1 MQQIVSITDARNNL
15 SQLVDRVA
23 KNQQSVTIV
32 RDSEPEAVLV
42 PYIKL
47 LEDEKKSQELWKFEW
62 QRLVREGKKAGKR
75 WAKKNNIDLGK
86 TSEEELYA
94 FIDKA

>member
-15 SQLVDRVA
+15 SQLVASVA
-23 KNQQSVTIV
+23 KKQQSVTIV

-47 LEDEKKSQELWKFEW
+47 LDDEKRSQELWRFEW
-62 QRLVREGKKAGKR
+62 QRLMREGRKAGKR
-75 WAKKNNIDLGK
+75 WAKKNNIDLKK
-86 TSEEELYA
+86 TSEEELYELVDEA
-94 FIDKA
+94 